1 VGGESLSMREDH
13 LAENGVGMIY
23 IYIYI
28 YQTSLTDSDVISNF
42 DLQRVGVSRKLGR
55 KDSKKCGN
63 KSDY

>member
-1 VGGESLSMREDH
+1 MREDH

-23 IYIYI
+23 IY
-28 YQTSLTDSDVISNF
+28 QTSLTDSDIISNF
-42 DLQRVGVSRKLGR
+42 DRQRVRVSRKLGK

>member
-1 VGGESLSMREDH
+1 VGGESPSMREDH

-23 IYIYI
+23 IY
-28 YQTSLTDSDVISNF
+28 QTSLTDSDIISNF
-42 DLQRVGVSRKLGR
+42 DRQRVRVSRKLGK